1 MLRLI
6 KAMNFIDKE
15 YGTQAKIPILPG
27 VLDNPLD
34 VLLAT
39 SNGTE
44 LDKLSLHLASNNPRQ
59 RRLARTRWPPKDEA
73 YGLLLGDNLAQ
84 NLGIIQQ
91 VRLADHGIERL
102 WAQPLG
108 QRLA

>member
-6 KAMNFIDKE
+6 KAVYFIDKE
-15 YGTQAKIPILPG
+15 YRTQAKIPILPG

-39 SNGTE
+39 GDGTE

-59 RRLARTRWPPKDEA
+59 RRLACARWPPKDEA
-73 YGLLLGDNLAQ
+73 HGLLLRDNLAQ
-84 NLGIIQQ
+84 NLGITQ
-91 VRLADHGIERL
+91 
-102 WAQPLG
+102 
-108 QRLA
+108 

>member
-6 KAMNFIDKE
+6 KTMNFIDKE

-27 VLDNPLD
+27 MLDNSLD
-34 VLLAT
+34 ILLAT
-39 SNGTE
+39 GNGTE
-44 LDKLSLHLASNNPRQ
+44 LNKLGLHLASNNPRE
-59 RRLARTRWPPKDEA
+59 RRLARTWWPPKDEA

-84 NLGIIQQ
+84 NLGIAQQ
-91 VRLADHGIERL
+91 VCLAYHGIERL

-108 QRLA
+108 